1 MQRGS
6 ACWRRQEQ
14 PAPPVADGGSSS
26 SGTCRRSNPRKL
38 RSGPGTAWAL
48 LLFLLAFG
56 ASACQGAPMAPHVL
70 QGEPD
75 LQLSNEID
83 DVCSTYMV
91 RDSPSQSSNTLE
103 ELCYMILELLHKA
116 QESDEKDNTKRFL
129 FHYSKTHDTGNSDIL
144 SSVLHP
150 LLQLVPQLHERR
162 LKRYKADEELRIPG
176 GIQSRGYFIF
186 RPRNGRRS
194 ATFH

>member
-14 PAPPVADGGSSS
+14 PAPPAADGGSSS
-26 SGTCRRSNPRKL
+26 TCRRSNPRKL

-56 ASACQGAPMAPHVL
+56 ASACKGAPMAPHVL

-83 DVCSTYMV
+83 DVCSTYLV
-91 RDSPSQSSNTLE
+91 RDTPSQSSNTLE

-116 QESDEKDNTKRFL
+116 QESDEKDNTKR
-129 FHYSKTHDTGNSDIL
+129 

-194 ATFH
+194 ATFR

>member
-1 MQRGS
+1 MQRAS

-14 PAPPVADGGSSS
+14 PAPPVADGVGSSS
-26 SGTCRRSNPRKL
+26 SSSSPCRRSNPRKL
-38 RSGPGTAWAL
+38 RSGSGAAWAL

-56 ASACQGAPMAPHVL
+56 ASACKGAPMAPHVL

-75 LQLSNEID
+75 LQLSNE
-83 DVCSTYMV
+83 
-91 RDSPSQSSNTLE
+91 SSNTLE
-103 ELCYMILELLHKA
+103 DLCYMILELLHKA
-116 QESDEKDNTKRFL
+116 QELDEKDNTKRFL

-194 ATFH
+194 ATFR

>member
-1 MQRGS
+1 MQRAS

-14 PAPPVADGGSSS
+14 PAPPVADGVGSSS
-26 SGTCRRSNPRKL
+26 SSSSPCRRSNPRKL
-38 RSGPGTAWAL
+38 RSGSGAAWAL

-56 ASACQGAPMAPHVL
+56 ASACKGAPMAPHVL

-75 LQLSNEID
+75 LQFSNEID
-83 DVCSTYMV
+83 DVCSSYLV
-91 RDSPSQSSNTLE
+91 RDTPSQSSNTLE
-103 ELCYMILELLHKA
+103 DLCYMILELLHKA
-116 QESDEKDNTKRFL
+116 QELDEKDNTKR
-129 FHYSKTHDTGNSDIL
+129 

-194 ATFH
+194 ATFR

>member
-14 PAPPVADGGSSS
+14 PAPPAADGGSSS
-26 SGTCRRSNPRKL
+26 TCRRSNPRKL

-56 ASACQGAPMAPHVL
+56 ASACKGAPMAPHVL

-83 DVCSTYMV
+83 DVCSTYLV
-91 RDSPSQSSNTLE
+91 RDTPSQSSNTLE

-194 ATFH
+194 ATFR